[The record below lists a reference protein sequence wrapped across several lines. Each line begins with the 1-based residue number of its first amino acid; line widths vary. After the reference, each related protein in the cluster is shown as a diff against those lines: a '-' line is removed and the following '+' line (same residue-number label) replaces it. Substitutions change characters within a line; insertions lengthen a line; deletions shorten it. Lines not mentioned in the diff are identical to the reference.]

1 MRRDEYRTDAEVDEY
16 LWPLTGDAS
25 SVHWECIAE
34 ELHIR
39 QRLAEILAHVRE
51 THVQPRLRR
60 FGTRVNSAHIRSI
73 TESVIAGPGDGPPWA
88 QTLKEPVPRA
98 LREEWNE
105 LAQRLGELNGIEGR
119 RHNTEPR

>member
-1 MRRDEYRTDAEVDEY
+1 MEPDEYRTDTEVDEY

-25 SVHWECIAE
+25 CVRWESVTE

-60 FGTRVNSAHIRSI
+60 LGVSANSAGSRSI
-73 TESVIAGPGDGPPWA
+73 TESIIAGPGDGPPWA
-88 QTLKEPVPRA
+88 QALKEPVPRA

-105 LAQRLGELNGIEGR
+105 LAQRLRDLNKPR
-119 RHNTEPR
+119 RQPLRTEPQ